1 MFSVEFDHDEIAVKV
16 VDEHENF
23 EDVDVLI
30 YDDMVYIR
38 QWCEDSQYY
47 KTVGM
52 SPNMWDELLTAL
64 GQSEG
69 VYVKR

>member
-1 MFSVEFDHDEIAVKV
+1 MFSVEIDFDEILLKV
-16 VDEHENF
+16 VDETDTF
-23 EDVDVLI
+23 EDVDVIL
-30 YDDMVYIR
+30 YDDLVYIR

-47 KTVGM
+47 KTIAL
-52 SPNMWDELLTAL
+52 SIDMWDEVLTAL